1 MARRHLVSMRRHSSV
16 WVIAHV
22 VEFTLGSTSIVVTT
36 SAATGS
42 GHTFSRFRVLHRVR
56 HYCLWS
62 TLIMMSILILIR
74 CGLGNGGGGN
84 QLKRDCDAKHF
95 NSLIV
100 DLLFL
105 GTAH

>member
-1 MARRHLVSMRRHSSV
+1 MRRHSSV

-62 TLIMMSILILIR
+62 TLIMMSILILVG
-74 CGLGNGGGGN
+74 CDLGHRGRRN

-95 NSLIV
+95 
-100 DLLFL
+100 
-105 GTAH
+105 H